1 MNTTN
6 QTAPLTRCPQLC
18 RAAIRLGPELARRSR
33 LRRAVGRYEHH
44 LCLLAWDEIPCIR
57 ADRLDLMALIA
68 AHISSLEHRDRESG
82 SWGSTADLLR
92 RIAAT
97 ERFDVLT
104 TAAFIHA
111 GDPDGYIPP
120 VCTDQYRSYWE
131 DLARAAFTNDRHKRA
146 RILGALAAAAI
157 KDAIDA
163 DAEPLGVL
171 VLDDIAIT
179 ELAIAGPARTP
190 DTTWRSLGTDAPGD
204 QQRDLAVPG
213 HWATVGPDS
222 QGGFSWSV
230 FYFDGLDNHKIASSF
245 AGDEDSAKQAV
256 TGWETAALADPA
268 SDEADEMAA
277 DGTGL
282 HRRLADLAP
291 QDRAGG
297 RP

>member
-1 MNTTN
+1 MNTTYL
-6 QTAPLTRCPQLC
+6 TAPLTGCRQLC
-18 RAAIRLGPELARRSR
+18 RAATRLGPELARRWR
-33 LRRAVGRYEHH
+33 LRRATGRYERH

-68 AHISSLEHRDRESG
+68 AYISSLEHRDREST
-82 SWGSTADLLR
+82 SWGNTADLLR

-104 TAAFIHA
+104 AAAFIRA

-131 DLARAAFTNDRHKRA
+131 DLARAAFTNDRRERA

-179 ELAIAGPARTP
+179 ELAIAGPARKP
-190 DTTWRSLGTDAPGD
+190 DTTWRSLGTDEPGD

-213 HWATVGPDS
+213 HWATVGPGT
-222 QGGFSWSV
+222 QGGFSWTV
-230 FYFDGLDNHKIASSF
+230 FYSDGLDRHEIASNL
-245 AGDEDSAKQAV
+245 AGDEDRAKQAV
-256 TGWETAALADPA
+256 ADWETAALAAPA
-268 SDEADEMAA
+268 ADEMAA
-277 DGTGL
+277 GGAGL
-282 HRRLADLAP
+282 HQQLAELAP
-291 QDRAGG
+291 QGHAGG
-297 RP
+297 RS